1 MFQNMMKMIQLQ
13 VPEGESNTP
22 EEEKKKGNK
31 EKTTYQGPII
41 LFPSCWQNTFKP
53 EKTVVFL

>member
-41 LFPSCWQNTFKP
+41 LFPSC
-53 EKTVVFL
+53 